1 MRTRKPLL
9 LDNDEVL
16 LRALKQGKKA
26 AVRFWYKKYF
36 PLFLNTTLKKI
47 SKREDAEEV
56 VQETFIN
63 SLKQLHLFRGKSS
76 LKTWMMSILFHE
88 IADFYRKKYAK
99 KALKII
105 PLFDDILQKPL
116 IDQQELSE
124 KVEDVLSEM
133 KKEYQELLLLKYF
146 DKKKVRDIAVKL
158 KKTTKAVESDLFRAR
173 KEFSGLYLEKGYL
186 D

>member
-1 MRTRKPLL
+1 MRIRKPLL
-9 LDNDEVL
+9 LENDEIL
-16 LRALKQGKKA
+16 LKELRQGKKE
-26 AVRFWYKKYF
+26 AVRFWYKKF
-36 PLFLNTTLKKI
+36 FSFFLNTTLKKI

-105 PLFDDILQKPL
+105 PLFDEILQKPL
-116 IDQQELSE
+116 MDQQEMSG
-124 KVEDVLSEM
+124 KVEDVLSNM
-133 KKEYQELLLLKYF
+133 KKEYREILLLKYF
-146 DKKKVRDIAVKL
+146 DKKKVQDIAVKL
-158 KKTTKAVESDLFRAR
+158 KKTTKAVESD
-173 KEFSGLYLEKGYL
+173 
-186 D
+186 

>member
-9 LDNDEVL
+9 LDNEEFL
-16 LRALKQGKKA
+16 LKELRQGKKK
-26 AVRFWYKKYF
+26 AVRFWYKKFF

-63 SLKQLHLFRGKSS
+63 SLKQLHLFKNKSS

-105 PLFDDILQKPL
+105 PLFDEILQKPL
-116 IDQQELSE
+116 MDQQEMSV
-124 KVEDVLSEM
+124 KVEDVLLDM
-133 KKEYQELLLLKYF
+133 KKEYREVLLLKYF
-146 DKKKVRDIAVKL
+146 DKKKVQDIAVKL

-173 KEFSGLYLEKGYL
+173 REFRGLYLEKGYL
-186 D
+186 E